1 MSILPE
7 RSVIDMK
14 RYRICFLILVWGMV
28 IIQSIVTITAK
39 NDQKLLEAFE
49 ASDSIPLEGKVIV
62 SGSLGE
68 DPIDESDKKNLL
80 ISLAEQVGLTRDY
93 QIDTRKEDGIII
105 TTLKKENGDEGIWLN
120 IASSENSNYLTTEVA
135 IEDAKEILI
144 LKEQLENV
152 LEEKGI
158 QVESS
163 LYVHGD
169 FEKLL
174 SRSEKNA
181 IEKKLISILEAKV
194 VLQYKDEY
202 SDTIYAYS
210 PLLSDYYERDGERI
224 NIQIILN
231 YNDSG
236 KNTQLYLA
244 FPFYNESY

>member
-1 MSILPE
+1 MHTPKKE
-7 RSVIDMK
+7 CDSVKKYQIW
-14 RYRICFLILVWGMV
+14 FLILVWGMV
-28 IIQSIVTITAK
+28 IIQSIVNITAK
-39 NDQKLLEAFE
+39 NDHKLLEAFE
-49 ASDSIPLEGKVIV
+49 ASESIPLEGKVIV

-68 DPIDESDKKNLL
+68 NQLDEKTKENLL
-80 ISLAEQVGLTRDY
+80 TSLAKQTGLTKDY
-93 QIDTRKEDGIII
+93 QIDKQEEDGVTT
-105 TTLKKENGDEGIWLN
+105 TTLKKENGEEGIWLR
-120 IASSENSNYLTTEVA
+120 ISSSETSNYLTTEVA

-144 LKEQLENV
+144 LKEQLEEV
-152 LEEKGI
+152 LEQKGI
-158 QVESS
+158 QTESS

-169 FEKLL
+169 FRKILN
-174 SRSEKNA
+174 RTEKNA
-181 IEKKLISILEAKV
+181 VEEKLISILEADI

-210 PLLSDYYERDGERI
+210 PLLSDYYERNGDKI

>member
-1 MSILPE
+1 
-7 RSVIDMK
+7 MK
-14 RYRICFLILVWGMV
+14 KYQKYFLGLVWGMV
-28 IIQSIVTITAK
+28 IMQGILNITAK

-68 DPIDESDKKNLL
+68 DKLDQKTKKNLL
-80 ISLAEQVGLTRDY
+80 VSLAEQMGLTKDY
-93 QIDTRKEDGIII
+93 NIDTKEEDGVS
-105 TTLKKENGDEGIWLN
+105 TMTLKKEGGDGGVWLR
-120 IASSENSNYLTTEVA
+120 ISSSENDNYLTTEVA
-135 IEDAKEILI
+135 IEDAKEILV
-144 LKEQLENV
+144 LKEQLEKL

-158 QVESS
+158 HTDSS

-169 FEKLL
+169 FQKLL
-174 SRSEKNA
+174 NRKEKNA
-181 IEKKLISILEAKV
+181 VEEKLIRILEADI

-210 PLLSDYYERDGERI
+210 PLLSDYYERNGDKI
-224 NIQIILN
+224 NIQIVLN

-236 KNTQLYLA
+236 DNTQLYLA